1 MRKIVLVGVL
11 LYIALLCP
19 QKNLAATENE
29 VTVESFSLFIRKDAT
44 SKAEALKNVKVNI
57 YGANSETKEQFLLK
71 TTSSD
76 SNGKVSMKKMT
87 ASKEIDKIHFQYYF
101 GNDDRG
107 YIISSKNTK
116 YNANHTRVIP
126 SNRIVNA
133 TRVTSI
139 LGTEVLNSEFYSK
152 ITSINNIYQDVYL
165 NQKFAVE
172 KAKPYID
179 TTKVEFKPIDI
190 IYDKTLD
197 ILGGG
202 FFRHGYGD
210 RIKNSVILLKD
221 TTDFKPGVVHEWAHW
236 NMYRVNGM
244 PGGSYKTHHDQV
256 NPYVSYKEGWAL
268 FQRHQFTCG
277 LENELAN
284 ETQVQDDSR
293 LFGVSTNYTV
303 KGALYDIYDMN
314 FPKNQLKEK
323 DEFDVYTA
331 FVNGTHSV
339 AEKDLISEGLMYTL
353 MVNSK
358 ASTFQEFYTYLM
370 NTHIV
375 NHPDKSL
382 KGKLEQAMKNN
393 GIEKDGGFVH
403 SASKVATH
411 TEVIDPIENEVE
423 DMEEH

>member
-1 MRKIVLVGVL
+1 MLLFIGMIVCLFCFPKL
-11 LYIALLCP
+11 SWAL
-19 QKNLAATENE
+19 ESNE
-29 VTVESFSLFIRKDAT
+29 VQIDSFKLHIRENAQT
-44 SKAEALKNVKVNI
+44 EAFPVKNVKVNV
-57 YGANSETKEQFLLK
+57 YGSKKGEEKAFLLGS
-71 TTSSD
+71 TM
-76 SNGKVSMKKMT
+76 SNEDGEVTNLRYKAQKNFDQV
-87 ASKEIDKIHFQYYF
+87 HFQYMF
-101 GNDDRG
+101 GNDERG
-107 YIISSKNTK
+107 YIIRLTNYK
-116 YNANHTRVIP
+116 YNANTTRSIPANRKIHTTGIGTISGANGTAAFYVKLTKL
-126 SNRIVNA
+126 NNA
-133 TRVTSI
+133 YD
-139 LGTEVLNSEFYSK
+139 EV
-152 ITSINNIYQDVYL
+152 YQK
-165 NQKFAVE
+165 QKLAVE
-172 KAKPYID
+172 KAKAYID
-179 TTKVEFKPIDI
+179 TSQVSFKPINV
-190 IYDKTLD
+190 IYDID
-197 ILGGG
+197 SDVLGGG
-202 FFRHGYGD
+202 FNRNGHGGQV
-210 RIKNSVILLKD
+210 KGPILILS
-221 TTDFKPGVVHEWAHW
+221 TTDVVDFRAAMAHEWGHW

-284 ETQVQDDSR
+284 ETQVQNSSR

-331 FVNGTHSV
+331 FVNGSHAI

-375 NHPDKSL
+375 NHPDKTL

-393 GIEKDGGFVH
+393 GIEKDGNF
-403 SASKVATH
+403 AYPTLKATVNSLD
-411 TEVIDPIENEVE
+411 TEDEAM
-423 DMEEH
+423 DTEEH